1 MSLGFVRE
9 EPVARRDEKRDKIS
23 LSFSSPVAIGLHGN
37 RNTYPV

>member
-23 LSFSSPVAIGLHGN
+23 SAFPPKLP
-37 RNTYPV
+37 